1 MWIELDKDSK
11 IPFYIQIK
19 EQIKKMIQEGL
30 LTEGEQLPTEREL
43 SETLNISR
51 NTVST
56 AYEELKRERIIDSS
70 PGKGTFVAASDKSL
84 NIKIPQD
91 KMRKYGEMFEKV
103 IDEALQED
111 LSLDDI
117 SGIFKEKLKE
127 KKKLLKKT
135 KIAFVE
141 CNYEQLSYFSHRLE
155 LGVGVNIHSFLLD
168 DIYKDIPGFLRQLKD
183 IDFIVTTFFH
193 LPEVEKIVQGK
204 KPVIAISLDPQIET
218 MVRIARIP
226 EGSKVSLVCI
236 SDRFA
241 ERVKKSLKNVG
252 ITNIELKH
260 TTTRDI
266 KKLQKFLK
274 GTDAI
279 IVSPGRKRD
288 VETLIKDKE
297 LPIIEFVYVPDKGSI
312 HNLRM
317 KIVKAQKE
325 KEKNGNQG

>member
-1 MWIELDKDSK
+1 MWIELDRDSK

-19 EQIKKMIQEGL
+19 EQIKQMIQEGL

-56 AYEELKRERIIDSS
+56 AYEELKREKIIDSS
-70 PGKGTFVAASDKSL
+70 PGKGTFVAALDKPI
-84 NIKIPQD
+84 NMKIPNN
-91 KMRKYGEMFEKV
+91 KREKYGTLFED
-103 IDEALQED
+103 IINEALQED

-117 SGIFKEKLKE
+117 LSIFKEKLKE
-127 KKKLLKKT
+127 KRKLLKRT

-141 CNYEQLSYFSHRLE
+141 CNYEQLSYFTHRLE
-155 LGVGVNIHSFLLD
+155 LGIGVNIQSFLID
-168 DIYKDIPGFLRQLKD
+168 DIYKDIPTFFRQIKD

-193 LPEVEKIVQGK
+193 LPEVEKIIQGK
-204 KPVIAISLDPQIET
+204 KPVVAISLDPQIET
-218 MVRIARIP
+218 MVRIARIKDNAP
-226 EGSKVSLVCI
+226 VSLVCI

-252 ITNIELKH
+252 ININLRH

-266 KKLQKFLK
+266 KKLQKFIK
-274 GTDAI
+274 GTEAI

-288 VETLIKDKE
+288 VEGIVKDKE
-297 LPIIEFVYVPDKGSI
+297 IPIIEFVYVPDKGSI

-317 KIVKAQKE
+317 KIIKSQKE
-325 KEKNGNQG
+325 KDKNGK